1 MLSSRSLLPPVICLM
16 AQYWSFSCNN
26 ASYKKSEIIFY
37 FHVSSRFSLKT
48 SSSNL
53 GLVGFFTKKGHCWWR
68 EGRGRHLGQLLQSG
82 ESFRKICLES
92 SERFIV
98 VEVEV
103 CCCKTLRLGN
113 HGNGWSSRVVSFP
126 NMSFFFENKKCD
138 VNCRCG
144 EVFGV
149 SVSWFHSFLLL
160 IW

>member
-1 MLSSRSLLPPVICLM
+1 MLSSRSLLPPVMCII
-16 AQYWSFSCNN
+16 AQYWSFSRKN
-26 ASYKKSEIIFY
+26 ASYKKSEIISY

-48 SSSNL
+48 KQFKPLL
-53 GLVGFFTKKGHCWWR
+53 GLGFYPKKGHCWWR

-103 CCCKTLRLGN
+103 AAAKLFAAGIMGMNRLGGFFSE
-113 HGNGWSSRVVSFP
+113 HV
-126 NMSFFFENKKCD
+126 FFFWKQH
-138 VNCRCG
+138 VMLLPRCG